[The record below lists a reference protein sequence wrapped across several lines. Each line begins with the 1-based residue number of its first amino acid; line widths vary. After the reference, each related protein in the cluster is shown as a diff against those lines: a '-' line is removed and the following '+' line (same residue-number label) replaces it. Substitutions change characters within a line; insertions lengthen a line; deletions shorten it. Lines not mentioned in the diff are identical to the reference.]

1 MADYLKDLEYYS
13 SIHQCYVIG
22 EIIDIDDENNYVMKN
37 KKDSTEE
44 TCESNNIRK
53 ITNISSTPLN
63 ECVCEYIK
71 NEDEFIE
78 VEVKETKGLFCI
90 LEMEDE
96 EGNQSSFLSR
106 KNKLRYIEYLPLE
119 DYIREKYVNHIF
131 EIGPKLSEWV
141 GSDRFNAALKKVYED
156 NENYKLFYTQYPSDS
171 PNFLRILCSTEK
183 IDRAKLLFG
192 MAIQKEN
199 KIISLNQDTEKIKT
213 QLNDIKK
220 KNQKV
225 FINQK
230 FIGLIIGKEGAN
242 IKNLKNK
249 YGVNITIDQKKDKKL
264 TQVIIKGE
272 DGDKVEECSKE
283 INVCEKIY
291 ELSES
296 SVGDLKKRTNK
307 LLEDYKLKYFFISNE
322 EKKDDDG
329 NIYKAPNVTII
340 GNNEYIEELY
350 NKEIKDYENYNNNN
364 YSNNNYDNYDNNYD
378 NNYGN
383 NYKYSSGTSYRQS
396 NKRNNNYYNYYQDN
410 YKKYNKGY
418 STRNSY
424 YK

>member
-22 EIIDIDDENNYVMKN
+22 EIIDIDDENNYIMKN

-44 TCESNNIRK
+44 ICESNYIRK

-63 ECVCEYIK
+63 DSVCEYIK
-71 NEDEFIE
+71 NEDEFLE

-90 LEMEDE
+90 LEIEDE
-96 EGNQSSFLSR
+96 EGNQSTFLSR

-131 EIGPKLSEWV
+131 DISPQLSEWV
-141 GSDRFNAALKKVYED
+141 GSDRFNAALKKIYED
-156 NENYKLFYTQYPSDS
+156 KENYKLFYTHYPSDS
-171 PNFLRILCSTEK
+171 PKYLRILCYSGK

-192 MAIQKEN
+192 MAIKNEN

-225 FINQK
+225 FVNQR

-242 IKNLKNK
+242 IRNLKNK
-249 YGVNITIDQKKDKKL
+249 YGVNITIDSKKDKKL

-272 DGDKVEECSKE
+272 DGDKVEECAKE
-283 INVCEKIY
+283 INICEKIY
-291 ELSES
+291 ELSETS
-296 SVGDLKKRTNK
+296 AEYLKKRANK
-307 LLEDYKLKYFFISNE
+307 LMEDYKLKFFFISNE

-329 NIYKAPNVTII
+329 NTYKAPNVTII
-340 GNNEYIEELY
+340 GNSEYIDDLY
-350 NKEIKDYENYNNNN
+350 NKEIKDYENYD
-364 YSNNNYDNYDNNYD
+364 NYDNY

-383 NYKYSSGTSYRQS
+383 SYGNNYNYSSSSSYRQS
-396 NKRNNNYYNYYQDN
+396 NKKSNNYYYQDN
-410 YKKYNKGY
+410 SYKYTKGY
-418 STRNSY
+418 SNRNSNRNNY
-424 YK
+424 Y

>member
-13 SIHQCYVIG
+13 SIRECYVIG
-22 EIIDIDDENNYVMKN
+22 EIIDIDDENNYIMKN

-44 TCESNNIRK
+44 ICESNYIRK

-63 ECVCEYIK
+63 DSVCEYIK
-71 NEDEFIE
+71 NEDEFLE

-90 LEMEDE
+90 LEIEDE
-96 EGNQSSFLSR
+96 EGNQSTFLSR
-106 KNKLRYIEYLPLE
+106 KNQIRYIEYLPLE

-131 EIGPKLSEWV
+131 DISPQLSEWV
-141 GSDRFNAALKKVYED
+141 GSDRFNAALKKIYED
-156 NENYKLFYTQYPSDS
+156 KENYKLFYTHYPSDS
-171 PNFLRILCSTEK
+171 PKYLRILCYSGK

-192 MAIQKEN
+192 MAIKNEN

-225 FINQK
+225 FVNQR

-242 IKNLKNK
+242 IRNLKNK
-249 YGVNITIDQKKDKKL
+249 YGVNITIDSKKDKKL

-272 DGDKVEECSKE
+272 NGDKVEECAKE
-283 INVCEKIY
+283 INICEKIY

-296 SVGDLKKRTNK
+296 SADYLKKRANK
-307 LLEDYKLKYFFISNE
+307 LIEDYKLKFFFISNE

-329 NIYKAPNVTII
+329 NTYKAPNVTII
-340 GNNEYIEELY
+340 GNNEYIR
-350 NKEIKDYENYNNNN
+350 D
-364 YSNNNYDNYDNNYD
+364 
-378 NNYGN
+378 
-383 NYKYSSGTSYRQS
+383 
-396 NKRNNNYYNYYQDN
+396 
-410 YKKYNKGY
+410 
-418 STRNSY
+418 
-424 YK
+424 